1 MRLAKIIDGLNTW
14 EKTPFIK
21 ILDSLADASEK
32 KHALESII
40 TDSAGADLKSV
51 EGDAVAAIYTLLEDE
66 FVAHLEE
73 AFGETSNQFDLLA
86 DVLSR
91 DGNAIMSM
99 EWFAQLYEEQ
109 LGEIDNEVG
118 AMKEALATGKSSLA
132 PERLKEYRIYQ
143 ACLETA
149 YNNDIANNSDPK
161 VTADEMSIL
170 MTLSKQLH
178 LSSHEVNLIN
188 YTVIP
193 CNRRDT
199 MDTVDYLRKLG
210 VLFHQKKTGK
220 LFVADEVVRAMRKV
234 RGREVAD
241 KFFRR
246 MLGLL
251 KDAEVNQLCKYH
263 GIPLRGIER
272 DVKVIKLINDGVSFL
287 EAFSEGI
294 YKEDAPVNDRKK
306 RLNEICAL
314 GLPDASL
321 SGSTMEAKV
330 ESIIAHFDEVDR
342 DDRIGI
348 AMEGFDQLLRDLE
361 SQIPSTQ
368 HRIKEVFQLQEDG
381 VMNAE
386 FLVQFNI
393 KPRDVLEIL
402 EPKDLSAFI
411 KENGIKT
418 RGMDVLNVLSA
429 YKDTQNLFYE
439 NYTALASRD
448 LNSLKEVGIRV
459 KESELGVKF
468 EEVTKAMFEDL
479 GFKVDE
485 ALRKQVNTKRDK
497 IDILV
502 SLDDGQVL
510 LVECKTAKES
520 NYNKFSAITRQ
531 LNAYRSLL
539 ASKEVQVAKCL
550 IVAPDFSEDFVAD
563 AEMDYELAPSLLTAS
578 SFYAIHSAFKGQSK
592 HKSMPQKLFS
602 HARDVLIDADRVVK
616 AMSR

>member
-1 MRLAKIIDGLNTW
+1 MW
-14 EKTPFIK
+14 EKTPFVK
-21 ILDSLADASEK
+21 ILDSLAEK
-32 KHALESII
+32 SDKRQEVESII
-40 TDSAGADLKSV
+40 ADSAGNDLKSV
-51 EGDAVAAIYTLLEDE
+51 EGEAVAGIYTLLEKE
-66 FVAHLEE
+66 FVEHLEE

-99 EWFAQLYEEQ
+99 EWFAKLYDDQ
-109 LGEIDNEVG
+109 LGEIDDEVD
-118 AMKEALATGKSSLA
+118 AMAESLKTDKSSLT
-132 PERLKEYRIYQ
+132 PERLREYKIYQ

-170 MTLSKQLH
+170 TTLSRQLH
-178 LSSHEVNLIN
+178 LSSHEVNLVN

-199 MDTVDYLRKLG
+199 METIEYLRKLG
-210 VLFHQKKTGK
+210 VVFHQKKTGK
-220 LFVADEVVRAMRKV
+220 LFVADEVVRAMRNV

-251 KDAEVNQLCKYH
+251 KDAEVNHLCKYH

-272 DVKVIKLINDGVSFL
+272 DVKVTKLINDGVSFL

-294 YKEDAPVNDRKK
+294 YKADTPVNDRKK

-314 GLPDASL
+314 GLPDAAL
-321 SGSTMEAKV
+321 TGGTMEAKV

-348 AMEGFDQLLRDLE
+348 AMEGYDQLLRDLE
-361 SQIPSTQ
+361 SQIPATQ
-368 HRIKEVFQLQEDG
+368 RRIKEVFQLQEEG
-381 VMNAE
+381 IMNAD

-402 EPKDLSAFI
+402 EPKDLAAFI
-411 KENGIKT
+411 KENDIKM
-418 RGMDVLNVLSA
+418 RGVDVINVLEA

-459 KESELGVKF
+459 KESELGIKF

-510 LVECKTAKES
+510 LVECKTAKDS

-531 LNAYRSLL
+531 LNAYRALL
-539 ASKEVQVAKCL
+539 SSQNVQVAKCL
-550 IVAPDFSEDFVAD
+550 IVAPNFSEDFVAD

-578 SFYAIHSAFKGQSK
+578 ALYAIHSAFKGQSK
-592 HKSMPQKLFS
+592 HKAMPQKLFS
-602 HARDVLIDADRVVK
+602 HARDVLIDSDRVVK